1 MSDSS
6 NGSSWFGRLGR
17 VFSDA
22 LESRE
27 DLVQVMKQANEQEL
41 IDTESLLMLE
51 GVLEVSE
58 SRVRDIMLPRPQ
70 IVLIDMGDT
79 LEEILEA
86 MLESSHSRYPV
97 LNDGKIVGVI
107 LAKDV
112 FRAVVK
118 GELSEKCDLEKVF
131 RSPNF
136 VPESK
141 RLNVLLREFKESRNH
156 MALVVD
162 EYGELSGLVTI
173 EDVLEQ
179 IVGSIEDEFDEDEA
193 SFIRKR
199 SAHTFLVDAIID
211 IEDFNK
217 YFGTEV
223 DEELSETI
231 GGYVALE
238 LGHVPMIDEVL
249 TIGDF
254 QLRVSKASDRRVQEF
269 EVRNVAAEQQALNEG
284 ETIPA
289 AQA

>member
-6 NGSSWFGRLGR
+6 SGSSWLERLGR

-22 LESRE
+22 MESRE
-27 DLVQVMKQANEQEL
+27 DLVQVLKQAHEQEV
-41 IDTESLLMLE
+41 IDTESLLMIE

-70 IVLIDMGDT
+70 IVLIDLGDT
-79 LEEILEA
+79 LEEILDT
-86 MLESSHSRYPV
+86 MLDSSHSRYPL
-97 LNDGKIVGVI
+97 LNEGKILGVI

-112 FRAVVK
+112 FRALVK
-118 GELSEKCDLEKVF
+118 GELNELADFEKLL

-162 EYGELSGLVTI
+162 EYAELSGIVTI

-179 IVGSIEDEFDEDEA
+179 IVGSIEDEFDEEEA
-193 SFIRKR
+193 PIRKR
-199 SAHTFLVDAIID
+199 SSNLFLVDAITN

-217 YFGTEV
+217 FFNTSV
-223 DEELSETI
+223 DEEVTETI
-231 GGYVALE
+231 GGFVAHE
-238 LGHVPMIDEVL
+238 LGHVPMVDEV
-249 TIGDF
+249 IMIDDY
-254 QLRVSKASDRRVQEF
+254 QLRVSKASERRVQEF
-269 EVRNVAAEQQALNEG
+269 EVRNVAIDKASSNSDSTQVVGAV
-284 ETIPA
+284 
-289 AQA
+289 